1 MGQRGVA
8 RQGRGGSQVFVVSKT
23 CTDVPAE
30 DLARYKVMFHRAR
43 HLLIRDQTA
52 IINSIRAY
60 LAEFGIA
67 APSAQRRRSAGSQR
81 QPKVSWRFRISERL
95 TLSSCAKGLPSP
107 DQPSVYSGPC
117 LLPLDPLAANQGGLR
132 YMRLVNT

>member
-8 RQGRGGSQVFVVSKT
+8 RQGRGGSQVLVVSKT

-30 DLARYKVMFHRAR
+30 DLARYKAMFHRAR

-67 APSAQRRRSAGSQR
+67 APSGSGAKPPAPRGSPGVLGALASANG
-81 QPKVSWRFRISERL
+81 
-95 TLSSCAKGLPSP
+95 
-107 DQPSVYSGPC
+107 
-117 LLPLDPLAANQGGLR
+117 
-132 YMRLVNT
+132 